1 MKQERVV
8 LSFIMVLIG
17 LVVAGAAFFFYQATK
32 PNTPTEANTNVN
44 VSPTPVI
51 DSGFFLKVFSPKD
64 ESLADR
70 KTIAVSGKTTPDATV
85 VILTTSTHE
94 VVKPSSQGDFTT
106 NVTIDDGANYIKIQA
121 IAPNG
126 EIETVEL
133 VVSYTTEDF

>member
-17 LVVAGAAFFFYQATK
+17 LVVAGGAFFFYQSTK
-32 PNTPTEANTNVN
+32 QKPTENQQVEINI
-44 VSPTPVI
+44 SPTPVA
-51 DSGFFLKVFSPKD
+51 DSGFFLKVNTPKD

-70 KTIAVSGKTTPDATV
+70 KTITVSGKTTFDATV
-85 VILTTSTHE
+85 VILTISTHE
-94 VVKPSSQGDFTT
+94 VVKPSRQGDFST
-106 NVTIDDGANYIKIQA
+106 NITIDDGPNYIKIQA

-126 EIETVEL
+126 EIETVER

>member
-32 PNTPTEANTNVN
+32 QSTPTKDNIIVN
-44 VSPTPVI
+44 ISPTPI
-51 DSGFFLKVFSPKD
+51 TDSRFFLKVFNPKD

-70 KTIAVSGKTTPDATV
+70 KTITISGITTPDATV

-94 VVKPSSQGDFTT
+94 IVKPSSQGNFTT
-106 NVTIDDGANYIKIQA
+106 NITIDDGANYIKIWA

-126 EIETVEL
+126 EIETVERI
-133 VVSYTTEDF
+133 VSYTTEDF

>member
-17 LVVAGAAFFFYQATK
+17 LVVAGGAFFFYQS
-32 PNTPTEANTNVN
+32 TNSKTSSDLKDQVN
-44 VSPTPVI
+44 VSPTPVVA
-51 DSGFFLKVFSPKD
+51 SGFFLKVNSPKD

-70 KTIAVSGKTTPDATV
+70 KTITVSGKTTPDATV
-85 VILTTSTHE
+85 VILTISTHE
-94 VVKPSSQGDFTT
+94 VVNPSRQGDFST
-106 NVTIDDGANYIKIQA
+106 NITIDDGPNYIKIQA

-126 EIETVEL
+126 EIQTVER

>member
-32 PNTPTEANTNVN
+32 QSTPTEINTIVN
-44 VSPTPVI
+44 VSPTPII
-51 DSGFFLKVFSPKD
+51 DSGFFLTVFSPKD

-70 KTIAVSGKTTPDATV
+70 KTVKVSGKTTPDATV

-94 VVKPSSQGDFTT
+94 VVKPSGQGDFTT
-106 NVTIDDGANYIKIQA
+106 NITIDDGANYIKIQA
-121 IAPNG
+121 IALNG
-126 EIETVEL
+126 EIQTVERT
-133 VVSYTTEDF
+133 VSYTTEDF

>member
-17 LVVAGAAFFFYQATK
+17 LVVAGGAFFFYQS
-32 PNTPTEANTNVN
+32 TNSKTSSDLKDQVN
-44 VSPTPVI
+44 VSPTPVLA
-51 DSGFFLKVFSPKD
+51 SGFFLKVNSPKD

-70 KTIAVSGKTTPDATV
+70 KTITVSGKTTPDATV
-85 VILTTSTHE
+85 VILTISTHE
-94 VVKPSSQGDFTT
+94 VVSPSRQGDFST
-106 NVTIDDGANYIKIQA
+106 NITIDDGPNYIKIQA

-126 EIETVEL
+126 EIQTVER

>member
-17 LVVAGAAFFFYQATK
+17 LVVAGGAFFFYQSTRETPQTEEK
-32 PNTPTEANTNVN
+32 IEINT
-44 VSPTPVI
+44 SPTPTVN
-51 DSGFFLKVFSPKD
+51 SGFFLKVFNPKD

-70 KTIAVSGKTTPDATV
+70 KTITVSGKTTPDATV

-106 NVTIDDGANYIKIQA
+106 NITIDDGSNYIKIQA

-126 EIETVEL
+126 EIQTTERI
-133 VVSYTTEDF
+133 VSYTTEDF